1 MFSYQLFDNV
11 IVLIIQIYICKDS
24 FSFFPLL
31 KMINIILLVNQ
42 LASNQSAFNRLNTG
56 CI

>member
-1 MFSYQLFDNV
+1 MYSYQLFDNV

-31 KMINIILLVNQ
+31 KKINIILVVNQ
-42 LASNQSAFNRLNTG
+42 LASNESCL
-56 CI
+56 